1 MSDAL
6 RGFTRGF
13 TSAFD
18 PQAFSRS
25 YERAAAHADRSR
37 FAMAERKARLK
48 ERLDAENRAAKARR
62 VETTEQRGYDETR
75 KAIEKKA
82 ATRRKTFD
90 QVIARSGPLERAYF
104 MKNKSNMMEIEP
116 GTPEWINLMK
126 PVMTADGLREQD
138 RRKKLKDEIAL
149 RKAGRSI
156 TLTDR
161 AYDKAV
167 SAGKLD
173 SASVQI
179 DKMMHDLDKPSQVTY
194 DYAEKKDQNY
204 YAQHVTNAEA
214 NKRRPMERAKWKKD
228 HGGDYKAL
236 ARSNVGLKNL
246 FIHLRIEAGTP
257 QNPQSR
263 DVRSKRQAIR
273 AFEAGRLSIYPQS
286 MEKKRPGFHRYIY
299 DLLTRETLAN
309 RSRSSGYS
317 R

>member
-6 RGFTRGF
+6 RGFAQGF

-25 YERAAAHADRSR
+25 YERAATHADRAR
-37 FAMAERKARLK
+37 LARAERKARHK
-48 ERLDAENRAAKARR
+48 ERLDAEDRAATAARVR
-62 VETTEQRGYDETR
+62 LTEKRGYDETR

-82 ATRRKTFD
+82 ATRVRTFE

-104 MKNKSNMMEIEP
+104 MKNKSKMMEIEP

-161 AYDKAV
+161 AYDRAV
-167 SAGKLD
+167 RAGRLDPASA
-173 SASVQI
+173 QI
-179 DKMMHDLDKPSQVTY
+179 DKKMHDLDEPSQVTY
-194 DYAEKKDQNY
+194 DYAEKKDRNY
-204 YAQHVTNAEA
+204 YAQHVMDAEA
-214 NKRRPMERAKWKKD
+214 NKRRPMKRAEWQKKY
-228 HGGDYKAL
+228 GGDYNAL

-246 FIHLRIEAGTP
+246 FVHLQIEAGTP

-263 DVRSKRQAIR
+263 GVSSKRQAIR
-273 AFEAGRLSIYPQS
+273 AFEAGRLSVYPQS
-286 MEKKRPGFHRYIY
+286 MEKERPGFHRYIY
-299 DLLTRETLAN
+299 DLLTRETLAS
-309 RSRSSGYS
+309 RGRSSGYS